1 MLTRCLLPLCLASTL
16 AACSAFTPPKE
27 KPIIEDKVGEQVGTL
42 ATTAERRIVL
52 VNLKNGD
59 FCAEP
64 SPDVAEAINSSI
76 RAAAEASAKTNGG
89 VDAKVSGEVAR
100 QLATSIGS
108 SFLRT
113 QGIQLFRDGSFA
125 LCQARMNNNIKPDD
139 YSQKFDRLLKDSVDL
154 IRLELPYLV
163 QRGDQQASASASASK
178 TAADSAK
185 AAAADAA
192 KSADAAKAAADSAK
206 SQ

>member
-1 MLTRCLLPLCLASTL
+1 MLTRRLLPLFLASTL

-27 KPIIEDKVGEQVGTL
+27 KPVIEDRVGDHVGTL

-64 SPDVAEAINSSI
+64 SPDVAEAINGSI
-76 RAAAEASAKTNGG
+76 RAATEASANTSSG

-125 LCQARMNNNIKPDD
+125 LCQARMNNNIDKTD
-139 YSQKFDRLLKDSVDL
+139 YAQKLDRLLNLSVEL
-154 IRLELPYLV
+154 IKLELPTLV
-163 QRGDQQASASASASK
+163 QRAAQLAATSAQTSASES
-178 TAADSAK
+178 K

-192 KSADAAKAAADSAK
+192 RSADAAKAAADTAK
-206 SQ
+206 SK